1 MIPNREGWH
10 YLAVEK
16 LSVLLR
22 GITSKH
28 QSNFHYLDCFHSLAT
43 GNKSESH
50 KEVCENKD
58 FCNIIMTSE
67 ETKILEFNQYQKTAK
82 APFMTYADFQCLIEK
97 TDGCK
102 NNPEDSFTT
111 KVSEYIPSG
120 FFNVFHMV
128 I

>member
-1 MIPNREGWH
+1 M
-10 YLAVEK
+10 
-16 LSVLLR
+16 S
-22 GITSKH
+22 
-28 QSNFHYLDCFHSLAT
+28 
-43 GNKSESH
+43 
-50 KEVCENKD
+50 
-58 FCNIIMTSE
+58 SE

>member
-1 MIPNREGWH
+1 M
-10 YLAVEK
+10 
-16 LSVLLR
+16 S
-22 GITSKH
+22 
-28 QSNFHYLDCFHSLAT
+28 
-43 GNKSESH
+43 
-50 KEVCENKD
+50 
-58 FCNIIMTSE
+58 SE
-67 ETKILEFNQYQKTAK
+67 ETKILEFNRYQKTAK

-111 KVSEYIPSG
+111 KVSKYIPSG